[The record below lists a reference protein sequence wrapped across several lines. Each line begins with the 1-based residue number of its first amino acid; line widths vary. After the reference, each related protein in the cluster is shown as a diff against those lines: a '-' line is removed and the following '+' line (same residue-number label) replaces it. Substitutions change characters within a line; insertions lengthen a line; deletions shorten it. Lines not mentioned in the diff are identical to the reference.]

1 MTYSTIIADLFG
13 GGRGVELVGRA
24 VEEVRVVDVL
34 ASVDDHVALRL
45 LHRRVTVQIYNS
57 NTG

>member
-1 MTYSTIIADLFG
+1 MTYSTIMADLIG
-13 GGRGVELVGRA
+13 CGRGVELVGRA

-45 LHRRVTVQIYNS
+45 LHRRVTVQI
-57 NTG
+57 